1 MAVRDDLLK
10 NRQADLETAAAVNR
24 MRDCGILQDWFR
36 GLEKFEETIRQALIA
51 AFDQLLP

>member
-10 NRQADLETAAAVNR
+10 NRQADLDNAAAINR
-24 MRDCGILQDWFR
+24 IRDWGILQDWFR
-36 GLEKFEETIRQALIA
+36 GLEKFEETIRQAQIA